1 MATSFGTL
9 DRRAAVKILLA
20 GRTDLLIVTGLGS
33 PAYDVFDAGD
43 RDDTFYLWGAMGGA
57 AMAGLGLALAQPS
70 RPVVVVTGDG
80 EQLMGAGALMTV
92 AVARPGN
99 LTIVVLD
106 NGYYG
111 ETGMQVS
118 HSGLGVRLDQVAAAC
133 GIPDVRE
140 IVDEAGLLAC
150 QPWLCQ
156 VSEGPRLAVVRIGA
170 GHVERALPPRDGVF
184 LKNRPRQQ
192 RGLPVS
198 EPGRAAPAIQN
209 AQRPSCT
216 RTRISA
222 RIRPATAAAAIAGA
236 LSIGDANTSSRV
248 MPGPANAA
256 VSSCPSR
263 TSA

>member
-1 MATSFGTL
+1 MTASYGTL
-9 DRRAAVKILLA
+9 DRRAAVKTLLA

-43 RDDTFYLWGAMGGA
+43 RDGIFYLWGAMGGA
-57 AMAGLGLALAQPS
+57 AMVGLGLALAQPS

-118 HSGLGVRLDQVAAAC
+118 HSGLGVRLDRVAAAC
-133 GIPDVRE
+133 GIPDVRDV
-140 IVDEAGLLAC
+140 VDEPGLVAC
-150 QPWLCQ
+150 QPWLGL
-156 VSEGPRLAVVRIGA
+156 VTGGPRFAAVRIGA

-184 LKNRPRQQ
+184 LKNRFRQHL
-192 RGLPVS
+192 GSPVS
-198 EPGRAAPAIQN
+198 
-209 AQRPSCT
+209 
-216 RTRISA
+216 
-222 RIRPATAAAAIAGA
+222 
-236 LSIGDANTSSRV
+236 
-248 MPGPANAA
+248 
-256 VSSCPSR
+256 
-263 TSA
+263 